1 MTQTIKMKM
10 KLLLLALAA
19 LAAINSY
26 GQNRGVAYVDTL
38 ATLDA
43 MRPQPGM
50 TVYVRGG
57 TVTNDWGD
65 TPLPFSYVSGSTNT
79 ITRFCRATATGVG
92 RWMHDWDGDVRAFG
106 VSIEDVLSATNNGVA
121 LAAATA
127 YARTTGGR
135 LILPSGRIYSDR
147 PIDATGLA
155 GVIGQGTI
163 SDSTETTLVITTP
176 NTSAITNL
184 SLGGV
189 VSDMYIRSLYYSWA
203 KTATNG
209 WGVHGVNGTAIQ
221 QVKNLYIQGFF
232 GGIYLGGFDSTVSDV
247 DVIAKRP
254 LVVGG
259 GGTQNTIIRSAFR
272 GNIFV
277 TPTEN
282 DTSITCAAYT
292 AGSTNFV
299 VSDASNIAIGDY
311 IRPRVTTEYP
321 VTITHRFFP
330 RKVTNVSGNTV
341 TVNYPW
347 PFDFTNGLFEF
358 VLGKGYSAIES
369 LTESVLVGINCEWG
383 SWDHIYTPNSGPT
396 ASSTI
401 TGMHVEG
408 WTVDPGTGAN
418 SFVLNGVNTSIS
430 ASHIDMANI
439 TVFDT
444 LGVALAQG
452 GTRGKVDIV
461 HLRDFDQYQSVP
473 FFYPGAWDLTRTYS
487 GALVVGDVNNAG
499 ADIIQRT
506 VDGTQW
512 RNTVSDFKFG
522 ESGELVRVD
531 GIGVGRAYWY
541 GFTALPTG
549 GNFVQGDIVLT
560 ENERLRALTTG
571 SFQTAAG
578 SNRMFNG
585 SSILLVDQTARGVLG
600 RRTPVAFAVTNG
612 VTVSTNHLIVREQ
625 LRNSPDTNALV
636 ANAASGARMI
646 QVADASGVQQGDPG
660 IIVEGSTFND
670 VSVAR
675 VVSPY
680 IFFTRP
686 LTNSFTTAATFF
698 TGIQMFSASTNDVHW
713 QALKF
718 SAPTFITEIDYLNR
732 QRVGEQSVQTALTV
746 VGGASGI
753 PIMQLERPG
762 SGTNSFLTAGNQ
774 FRIRNNANSRQMFS
788 ALDGTTDYY
797 LVAGDSSAVATPIR
811 GIVQS
816 EYASGSNVGG
826 APLVIR
832 AGSGTGGAPLTN
844 KVSIS
849 IPIATNA
856 TATALQSAADVAT
869 FQVPTSPGTNQSIF
883 KLYFW
888 TGSAWAERGVWSTN
902 IGGVNYLIHP

>member
-1 MTQTIKMKM
+1 MKR
-10 KLLLLALAA
+10 LLPLLILLCLPALGQAPIRVVRNLAA
-19 LAAINSY
+19 LDGWYPSI
-26 GQNRGVAYVDTL
+26 GQPALSVLGHTTPGDWGPAREFRWDSTNAL
-38 ATLDA
+38 ATNA
-43 MRPQPGM
+43 IR
-50 TVYVRGG
+50 
-57 TVTNDWGD
+57 
-65 TPLPFSYVSGSTNT
+65 
-79 ITRFCRATATGVG
+79 RATVTGVG
-92 RWMHDWDGDVRAFG
+92 RWVHDWDGDVRAFG
-106 VSIEDVLSATNNGVA
+106 VSIEDVLSDTNNGVA
-121 LAAATA
+121 LDAATV
-127 YARTTGGR
+127 YARTSGHRLKLPAGR
-135 LILPSGRIYSDR
+135 VYSDR

-155 GVIGQGTI
+155 GVVGQGTI
-163 SDSTETTLVITTP
+163 NDSTETTLIITTP

-189 VSDMYIRSLYYSWA
+189 VSDMHIRSRYYSWA
-203 KTATNG
+203 KTATHG

-232 GGIYLGGFDSTVSDV
+232 GGIYLGGFDSTVADV

-282 DTSITCAAYT
+282 DTSITCAVYT

-347 PFDFTNGLFEF
+347 PLDFTNGLFEF

-369 LTESVLVGINCEWG
+369 LTESVLVGVNCEWG

-461 HLRDFDQYQSVP
+461 HLRDFDQYQATP
-473 FFYPGAWDLTRTYS
+473 FFYPGAWDLTKTYS
-487 GALVVGDVNNAG
+487 GALVIGDVNNTG

-646 QVADASGVQQGDPG
+646 RVADASGVQQGDPG

-670 VSVAR
+670 VTVAR

-686 LTNSFTTAATFF
+686 LTNSFTTAATFY

-732 QRVGEQSVQTALTV
+732 QRVGEQSAQTALTV
-746 VGGASGI
+746 IGGASGL

-762 SGTNSFLTAGNQ
+762 SGTNSFLVAGNQ
-774 FRIRNNANSRQMFS
+774 FRIRNNANNRQLFS

-797 LVAGDSSAVATPIR
+797 LVAGDSSAVTTPIR

-816 EYASGSNVGG
+816 EYASGSDIGG